1 MCMIRDNDENCD
13 RFVYPLHILNAMETI
28 DLTMDDLADDDD
40 FVEITQR
47 GDLWNYPYNLLPSTD
62 EEEPV
67 IVLNMLQHNT
77 VHLDTIQNP

>member
-1 MCMIRDNDENCD
+1 MIRDNDENCD
-13 RFVYPLHILNAMETI
+13 RFVYPLLILNTMDTI

-77 VHLDTIQNP
+77 VHLDTVQNT

>member
-1 MCMIRDNDENCD
+1 MD
-13 RFVYPLHILNAMETI
+13 TI

-77 VHLDTIQNP
+77 VHLDTVQNT